1 MDEEALRQPVIDDE
15 QLDRVI
21 DISEIDEHLEDKA
34 DGIFNRFSQLQIKY
48 QALIKT
54 RKHHLSGN

>member
-1 MDEEALRQPVIDDE
+1 MDEEALRQPVIDEE

-34 DGIFNRFSQLQIKY
+34 DGILNRFSQLQIKY